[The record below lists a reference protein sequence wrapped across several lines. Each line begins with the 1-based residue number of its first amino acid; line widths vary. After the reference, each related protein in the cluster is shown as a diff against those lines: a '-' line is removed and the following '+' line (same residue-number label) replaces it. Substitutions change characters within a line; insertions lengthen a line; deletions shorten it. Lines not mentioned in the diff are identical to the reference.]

1 MSDLKLVQ
9 IAFIDAATSYLPP
22 PFNLLWCHSVGGREK
37 KSCCCCVCSF
47 PSHFTQIQAHGRRDL
62 LAIFWVFMKTLP
74 HFQSRKKRPLVCVSL
89 RPQIR
94 ISHIPKW
101 KQKARPLPKKI
112 VISRS
117 YCTQHRRMRWGS
129 SRMWDPVSRGRGGFL
144 PFRRTR
150 AAKYKQHVGLFRLFS
165 EAAWWRS
172 SCLIHRWPWSTKCL
186 ARRGKPRRS
195 SHSLRFRWVTWNVMA
210 RNARLAIGKKR
221 QMHNLKCV
229 YFPKTTYLS
238 H

>member
-22 PFNLLWCHSVGGREK
+22 PFNLLWCHSVGGRK
-37 KSCCCCVCSF
+37 KIMLLLCLLLSFSFYSNPGPRTTRPSCHFLGLYENASSF
-47 PSHFTQIQAHGRRDL
+47 SKQKKTSARLRFVASTDPHITYPE
-62 LAIFWVFMKTLP
+62 MKTKGTTT
-74 HFQSRKKRPLVCVSL
+74 S
-89 RPQIR
+89 
-94 ISHIPKW
+94 
-101 KQKARPLPKKI
+101 KKI

-144 PFRRTR
+144 PFRLTR

-172 SCLIHRWPWSTKCL
+172 SCLIHRWP
-186 ARRGKPRRS
+186 
-195 SHSLRFRWVTWNVMA
+195 
-210 RNARLAIGKKR
+210 
-221 QMHNLKCV
+221 
-229 YFPKTTYLS
+229 
-238 H
+238 